1 MFKCFGQQKLENF
14 YLPYTLKKTNPK
26 PSKVNM
32 STLIKQQAVIKRVIT
47 LYEICKIMG
56 IRHTNAKR
64 MAEEIQAKDGFGE
77 VLKISTSNP
86 NNVSIETYSY
96 TKSQALMIGARL
108 DSKNIIVLVNR
119 LEELSKPKTFEEMA
133 KQTILLADKRI
144 KELEHKIQEDKP
156 LTDFGRAISQ
166 SSTAVKIGDWV
177 KAVNENGDIQMG
189 RNKAF
194 KWMRDNKYLQ
204 KDNIPYQRYIDSGL
218 FEVKEGLVVT
228 DKRQLPTFTTLLT
241 PKGQMYF
248 AARLKVSH
256 KGESDE

>member
-1 MFKCFGQQKLENF
+1 MN
-14 YLPYTLKKTNPK
+14 
-26 PSKVNM
+26 
-32 STLIKQQAVIKRVIT
+32 TLITQQVVAKRVIT

-56 IRHTNAKR
+56 KRHNDAKKL
-64 MAEEIQAKDGFGE
+64 AEEIQAKDGFGSYE
-77 VLKISTSNP
+77 KVVTVIKRG
-86 NNVSIETYSY
+86 NNGASQSIETYSY

-144 KELEHKIQEDKP
+144 KELERKIQEDKP

-177 KAVNENGDIQMG
+177 KAVNENGDIKMG

-194 KWMRDNKYLQ
+194 KWLREHKYLQ
-204 KDNIPYQRYIDSGL
+204 KDNIPYQRYIDAGL

-228 DKRQLPTFTTLLT
+228 DKQQLPTFTTLLT

-248 AARLKVSH
+248 AAKFKEAL
-256 KGESDE
+256 

>member
-1 MFKCFGQQKLENF
+1 
-14 YLPYTLKKTNPK
+14 
-26 PSKVNM
+26 M
-32 STLIKQQAVIKRVIT
+32 STLIKQQAVTKERVIN
-47 LYEICKIMG
+47 LYEICKVLG
-56 IRHTNAKR
+56 KRHNDAKKL
-64 MAEEIQAKDGFGE
+64 AEEIQAKDGFGSYE
-77 VLKISTSNP
+77 KIVTTVSRG
-86 NNVSIETYSY
+86 NNGATQEIETYSY
-96 TKSQALMIGARL
+96 TKPQALMIGARL
-108 DSKNIIVLVNR
+108 DSKNIIVLVNK

-248 AARLKVSH
+248 AARLKVPH
-256 KGESDE
+256 KGESGE